1 MVLFIRWRV
10 AADGAANPVRG
21 VDAIGVARSAVG
33 FGDSGANGLRSW
45 VATDA
50 CGRRPPHLFAF
61 RRCSGSSPKSRT
73 AARLPRRPLAAG

>member
-33 FGDSGANGLRSW
+33 FGDSGANGLRS
-45 VATDA
+45 
-50 CGRRPPHLFAF
+50 
-61 RRCSGSSPKSRT
+61 
-73 AARLPRRPLAAG
+73 